1 MDEKWTYFETKLG
14 KNPVKIEIKKKQIE
28 GWEVNVQRDE
38 TRENPIKRQETR

>member
-1 MDEKWTYFETKLG
+1 MNVLQDETREKPS
-14 KNPVKIEIKKKQIE
+14 KNRNKKKQID